1 MKCASWDGKDLSALL
16 LTGLLLNGRG
26 QGKWGEIVGKDKR
39 MERKRVTEKEEDS
52 EGHWRVVTGLLR
64 GVRKGSPGGLW
75 VGPTRGVGAL
85 ACQH

>member
-1 MKCASWDGKDLSALL
+1 M
-16 LTGLLLNGRG
+16 
-26 QGKWGEIVGKDKR
+26 GKDKR

-52 EGHWRVVTGLLR
+52 ESHWRVVTGLLR